1 MPEPIVLKNQDLAV
15 PDAQFEATFTR
26 LVQGLQREPRLFVLF
41 LSNDYGGL
49 LADLFGMRLDFV
61 VSLFVLLAVF
71 FIGTLG
77 AFFLY
82 VSSMTLF
89 SVLAIMIG
97 LALMFALGLLTGS
110 RWRKLSPFAHRATP
124 IRSNFSVAR

>member
-1 MPEPIVLKNQDLAV
+1 
-15 PDAQFEATFTR
+15 
-26 LVQGLQREPRLFVLF
+26 
-41 LSNDYGGL
+41 
-49 LADLFGMRLDFV
+49 MRLDFV
-61 VSLFVLLAVF
+61 VSLLILMAVL

-89 SVLAIMIG
+89 LVVAILVS

-110 RWRKLSPFAHRATP
+110 RWRKLSLFTHRATP
-124 IRSNFSVAR
+124 IRSNFSVVR